1 MKILLAKSSGF
12 CMGVRRAVEMVLDTS
27 IEQASPIYTF
37 GPLIHNPQVLKVL
50 EEKGIRI
57 LEEVP
62 EQGSGTVL
70 IRAHGVPPEI
80 KTRLKEAGFNILDAT
95 CPRVIKIQTI
105 IKKFAKK
112 NHSIIIVGDQN
123 HPEVVGLLGYA
134 DGKGHVVD
142 GYEKLERLPEFE
154 NAIIVAQTTQNME
167 TCEKMKRWA
176 QNKHPNYRVFETIC
190 DSTEKRQ
197 ADVKHLSQ
205 TVDAVLVVGGR
216 NSGNT
221 RRLAEIARESG
232 KPVYHIESEAD
243 FNGLNLDSLVEAPY
257 IGITAGASTP
267 NWMIKK
273 VYRALEQLPFR
284 QKRGWRLLVFGIQ
297 RLLLL
302 TNIYVSLGAG
312 CLSFACTRLLGISS
326 YWPFVAMAV
335 LYVQSMHLLNHLTGS
350 RADQYN
356 DPDRAEFYRKNRVV
370 LTCMAVIAGSAGL
383 LTAFTLGFWPF
394 FILLAMSVM
403 GMSYNLQL
411 LPDTAAMKI
420 KYRRIRDI
428 PGSKTILISIAWGV
442 LVAML
447 PPLAAYGK
455 ITWVNLLLF
464 TWFAGLV
471 FVRTAFFDIL
481 DMQGDRLIGK
491 ETIAILLGE
500 KRMMRVLEVFLV
512 ALIVILPIASAL
524 GAITALGFGLTLCPI
539 FMLVTLAIYRKNFLL
554 PGIRLEFL
562 VETLF
567 ILAGLIAVIWPT
579 VS

>member
-1 MKILLAKSSGF
+1 MKILLANSSGF
-12 CMGVRRAVEMVLDTS
+12 CMGVRRAVELVLDTS
-27 IEQASPIYTF
+27 IEQAGPIYTF

-105 IKKFAKK
+105 IKKYAKK

-134 DGKGHVVD
+134 DGKGHVID
-142 GYEKLERLPEFE
+142 GYEKLESLPEFE

-167 TCEKMKRWA
+167 SYEKVKNWA
-176 QNKHPNYRVFETIC
+176 QSRHPNYRVFETIC

-197 ADVKHLSQ
+197 ADVKQLSR

-232 KPVYHIESEAD
+232 NPVFHIETED
-243 FNGLNLDSLVEAPY
+243 DVDGLDLDTLVEAPY

-273 VYRALEQLPFR
+273 VYRTLEQLPYR
-284 QKRGWRLLVFGIQ
+284 QKRGWRLIVFGIQ

-312 CLSFACTRLLGISS
+312 CLSYACTQLLGISS
-326 YWPFVAMAV
+326 YWPYIAMAV
-335 LYVQSMHLLNHLTGS
+335 LYVQSMHLLNHLTGTS
-350 RADQYN
+350 ADQYN

-383 LTAFTLGFWPF
+383 LTAFTLGLWPF

-411 LPDTAAMKI
+411 LPDSAAIKN

-442 LVAML
+442 LVALL
-447 PPLAAYGK
+447 PPLAVYGK

-464 TWFAGLV
+464 AWFSGLV

-500 KRMMRVLEVFLV
+500 KRMMRVLEVILV
-512 ALIVILPIASAL
+512 ALIVILPVA
-524 GAITALGFGLTLCPI
+524 GVFGVITSLGFGLTLCPL
-539 FMLVTLAIYRKNFLL
+539 FMLATLAIYRKNFLL